1 MGVFHNY
8 FANIYLPCGS
18 RGGVRLKVS
27 LSSSQCTLLHPKNIL
42 LLPKMVLLFLELHFY
57 FPELPFC
64 FPEVFSFYLLSAS
77 FSKDDFFNWLHLLLV
92 LLKSAQRDNI
102 FIGSSW
108 DPLLN
113 NLWCL
118 PDNLKASTWS
128 MIFYVFSSK
137 FRLHESLENAVSEHL
152 KWLKFQIFSGGSAPI
167 GRGAVDPPAASHTAY
182 GSVKKRTL
190 KLKKLCPFQCIRP
203 CPFFLK

>member
-1 MGVFHNY
+1 MEQSGNIPVFNIHRTLFRNIHRNFIENFFRIYQECLMGMFHNY
-8 FANIYLPCGS
+8 FTNIYLPCGS

-42 LLPKMVLLFLELHFY
+42 LLPKMVLLFLELYFY

-102 FIGSSW
+102 FIALVLV
-108 DPLLN
+108 PLGTLY
-113 NLWCL
+113 WTTY
-118 PDNLKASTWS
+118 D
-128 MIFYVFSSK
+128 VF
-137 FRLHESLENAVSEHL
+137 L
-152 KWLKFQIFSGGSAPI
+152 I
-167 GRGAVDPPAASHTAY
+167 
-182 GSVKKRTL
+182 TL
-190 KLKKLCPFQCIRP
+190 KPLHGVW
-203 CPFFLK
+203 FFMYLVQSLGSMKAWKMQFPNI